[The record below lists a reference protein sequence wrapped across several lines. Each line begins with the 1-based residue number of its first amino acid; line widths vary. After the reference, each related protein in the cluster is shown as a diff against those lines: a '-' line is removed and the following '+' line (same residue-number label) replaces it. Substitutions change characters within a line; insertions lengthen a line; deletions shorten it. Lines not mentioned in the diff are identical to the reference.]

1 MQCPNNKSNVQHHPS
16 TRAHIA
22 CHSAGGKS
30 PYGAWSPL
38 AEVVCVKRCGRREA
52 FASGGAGGRSGR
64 RRLHFR
70 VSAPGD
76 TRSVVRRACH
86 FRVRI
91 DLYTQKALEDTF
103 RSSGHSEN
111 RSSYFSAMDKKLYVT
126 VFAHIAAWVPADFRV
141 MIPTSGGA
149 LAACGRRLHRVA
161 GVVCRSRLHLAR
173 VARGV
178 CTSG

>member
-1 MQCPNNKSNVQHHPS
+1 MRLRLQKKAIFSIGTVVTPAMRTTTSRLLHFPSPTTDKEESISESFVPS
-16 TRAHIA
+16 TRAHVL
-22 CHSAGGKS
+22 CRSFGGS
-30 PYGAWSPL
+30 PPYTGWSPL

-126 VFAHIAAWVPADFRV
+126 VFAHIAAWVSER
-141 MIPTSGGA
+141 
-149 LAACGRRLHRVA
+149 
-161 GVVCRSRLHLAR
+161 CRSSTA
-173 VARGV
+173 
-178 CTSG
+178 S